1 MNARPKMTVAVP
13 FPVHPPVGGGQQRVF
28 GLYRHVAREFDVELV
43 TIAGSDAEPLDAEIA
58 PGLREIRIP
67 KNAAQQAA
75 ETRLE
80 QEVGGVPIGDI
91 GIPLFGAHTP
101 EYARRL
107 TRSITTADVVVASHP
122 YALAAVGTPLGRHPM
137 VYEAHNVEYL
147 LKKAVLAKTGA
158 VGADLAEAVRALE
171 AEACQTSRLI
181 WCCSESDRDDLCRI
195 YGVDSSRL
203 VIVPNGVDTGA
214 IGFTPPATKAQL
226 KAEFGLAGQRIA
238 LFLGSWHPPNLEAAE
253 VVFEIARAT
262 PDVKFL
268 LAGSQCRALS
278 DRPRPANVG
287 LIGVVD
293 DETLAALLALADV
306 ALNPMVGG
314 SGTNLKL
321 ATYLAAG
328 VPVITTPIGARGYEL
343 SHGANALVCAAQDFP
358 DTIRR
363 LLSDEALAGELSH
376 QGRRL
381 VVERYDWRAIAS
393 EAVSTL
399 RPVLGLP
406 ERRDVSDMLLDP
418 VSSALAEIG
427 ASGDTRLARQVAV
440 AVVELGLDGSGSR
453 PVRRGRR

>member
-1 MNARPKMTVAVP
+1 
-13 FPVHPPVGGGQQRVF
+13 VF

-43 TIAGSDAEPLDAEIA
+43 TIAGSDAELLDAEIA

-67 KNAAQQAA
+67 KSAAQQAA

-91 GIPLFGAHTP
+91 GIPLFRAHTP
-101 EYARRL
+101 EYTRRL
-107 TRSITTADVVVASHP
+107 TRSIATADVVIASHP
-122 YALAAVGTPLGRHPM
+122 YALAAVGMTVGRHPM

-171 AEACQTSRLI
+171 AEACQISRLI
-181 WCCSESDRDDLCRI
+181 WCCSESDRDDLCRL

-203 VIVPNGVDTGA
+203 AIVPNGVDTGA
-214 IGFTPPATKAQL
+214 IGFTPRATKAQL

-238 LFLGSWHPPNLEAAE
+238 LFVGSWHPPNLEAAE

-262 PDVKFL
+262 PDVNFL
-268 LAGSQCRALS
+268 LAGSQCRPLS

-306 ALNPMVGG
+306 ALNPMLGG

-328 VPVITTPIGARGYEL
+328 VPVITTPVGARGYEL
-343 SHGANALVCAAQDFP
+343 VDGTNALICAPGDFP
-358 DTIRR
+358 DAVRR
-363 LLSDEALAGELSH
+363 VVGDEALAGDLARH
-376 QGRRL
+376 GRRL

-393 EAVSTL
+393 GAVSTV
-399 RPVLGLP
+399 RSVLGLP
-406 ERRDVSDMLLDP
+406 ERRDASDPFLDS

-427 ASGDTRLARQVAV
+427 AAGDTRLARQVAV
-440 AVVELGLDGSGSR
+440 AVVELGLDGASL
-453 PVRRGRR
+453 PAVHRGLR